1 MNFFCLT
8 EIDSR
13 KNLHKIN
20 SIAIAF
26 TISFSIPTY
35 GIVGI
40 LRMTV
45 AVLDAALS
53 SWMSLLI
60 CWILL
65 FFKSNINL

>member
-1 MNFFCLT
+1 LT

-20 SIAIAF
+20 SIGIAF
-26 TISFSIPTY
+26 TNLSQYSY
-35 GIVGI
+35 AYAIVCI
-40 LRMTV
+40 LRLSR

-53 SWMSLLI
+53 SWMSLLV